1 MDHNRIRLQNAIYII
16 MPFDELFANRIR
28 KVLDEQDVHYTEK
41 KMFSGICFLVDDK
54 MLCGTHQ
61 DKMTMENL
69 LLCRLSEEDFLETI
83 ELAESKE
90 MNFTGK
96 PMKGFVYI
104 TEQGTQSNKAL
115 EKWLQLCLNFNPLAK
130 KSKKK

>member
-1 MDHNRIRLQNAIYII
+1 MPNFTNSLDNTYTIQIFDSITKIGSEKWNAIRQ
-16 MPFDELFANRIR
+16 PVLFY
-28 KVLDEQDVHYTEK
+28 QSY
-41 KMFSGICFLVDDK
+41 
-54 MLCGTHQ
+54 
-61 DKMTMENL
+61 
-69 LLCRLSEEDFLETI
+69 DFLETI